1 MRPREDK
8 TFTGFDLLC
17 ITGLGLV
24 AVFAYMGIS
33 RAQVHELRRIEQHA
47 VDIAAQATEISNIWA
62 QLNEGK
68 ARMADLKAGLA
79 RLHRRIPD
87 DLDTDEFLKDIN
99 SLAGRNDVLLVR
111 VEPGEVV
118 EKGSYREAPVAVEA
132 QAGFRDFHTFVT
144 ALHEIPRLVRIEEI
158 DIRATD
164 GELHRVSL
172 TLRIYAFKETDNE
185 QQKKEHHSA

>member
-1 MRPREDK
+1 MRPRQGK
-8 TFTGFDLLC
+8 RFSGFDVLC
-17 ITGLGLV
+17 ITGVAFV
-24 AVFAYMGIS
+24 AVFVYMGIC
-33 RAQVHELRRIEQHA
+33 RAQVQELRRLEQHA
-47 VDIAAQATEISNIWA
+47 VDIAAQATEITNIWA

-68 ARMADLKAGLA
+68 AQLGDLKAELD

-87 DLDTDEFLKDIN
+87 DLDTDDFLKDLN
-99 SLAGRNDVLLVR
+99 SLAGRSDVVLVR

-118 EKGSYREAPVAVEA
+118 ERGSYREAPVAVEA

-158 DIRATD
+158 DMRVAD
-164 GELHRVSL
+164 GEAPRVSL

-185 QQKKEHHSA
+185 QHEKEHHST